1 MSNENL
7 QPTVVQMI
15 RVTGANTA
23 NFLEQIAEHI
33 EMLEQKVAE
42 ATKRIEELESTQ
54 NATD

>member
-15 RVTGANTA
+15 RMTGANTA
-23 NFLEQIAEHI
+23 NFLEQIAERI
-33 EMLEQKVAE
+33 EMLQQKVAE
-42 ATKRIEELESTQ
+42 ATKRIEELESKQ

>member
-15 RVTGANTA
+15 RMTGANTA

-33 EMLEQKVAE
+33 EMLEQKAAE
-42 ATKRIEELESTQ
+42 ATKRIEELESKQ

>member
-15 RVTGANTA
+15 RMTGANTA

>member
-15 RVTGANTA
+15 RMTGANTA

-33 EMLEQKVAE
+33 EMLEQKVAD
-42 ATKRIEELESTQ
+42 ATRRIEELESKH
-54 NATD
+54 NAVE

>member
-15 RVTGANTA
+15 RMTGANTA

-33 EMLEQKVAE
+33 EMLQQKVAE
-42 ATKRIEELESTQ
+42 ATKRIEELESKQ